1 MEDETSFIKLLAD
14 PENRTLLGAHLIGPQ
29 SPTLIQQLIQGMTLG
44 QTVDEMGR
52 EQLYI
57 HPALPEVIEQA
68 LLEFEMK

>member
-1 MEDETSFIKLLAD
+1 MRGI
-14 PENRTLLGAHLIGPQ
+14 
-29 SPTLIQQLIQGMTLG
+29 TLIQQLIQGMTLG